1 MKDIRAIFKEINGF
15 FLASGVFTYTLGIV
29 LALQAGQ
36 AWNAT
41 SYFLGLLVFFGFYLL
56 ERTYAYLSRSKIN
69 VFSTLQRSRR
79 LRSPELVFFLFFLFA
94 ALLLCVYFISL
105 LGGLRSPNW
114 VWFLLLAV
122 GILMNVSKNLNQWN
136 MPYRW
141 MTDGIIISPVL
152 LFWGASLAKLD
163 STPVLFFLS
172 LPLLFFYLASQTSL
186 QFETYGEDLKKGHQ
200 ALLVSIGWERGMTLH
215 HILVALGYLGLGFY
229 LYMSG
234 AWAIA
239 WPVLMMMSVSL
250 LEVWQLQR
258 IAEGMR
264 PNWGLLKAT
273 AITQYLGVVYI
284 LLFAFLT
291 H

>member
-1 MKDIRAIFKEINGF
+1 MKEIRAIFKEIDGF
-15 FLASGVFTYTLGIV
+15 FLASGVFTYTLGTV

-36 AWNAT
+36 AWNT
-41 SYFLGLLVFFGFYLL
+41 TTYFLGLIIFFGFYLL

-79 LRSPELVFFLFFLFA
+79 LRSPELVIFLFFLFA

-105 LGGLRSPNW
+105 TGGLRSPNW

-122 GILMNVSKNLNQWN
+122 GILMNVSKNLNQWS

-141 MTDGIIISPVL
+141 MTDGIIISPIL

-163 STPVLFFLS
+163 STPILFFLS

-186 QFETYGEDLKKGHQ
+186 QFETYGEDLKKGQQ
-200 ALLVSIGWERGMTLH
+200 ALLVSIGWERGITLH

-229 LYMSG
+229 LYISG
-234 AWAIA
+234 AWVIA
-239 WPVLMMMSVSL
+239 WPVLLMMSVSL
-250 LEVWQLQR
+250 FEIWQLQR
-258 IAEGMR
+258 IAGGMR

-273 AITQYLGVVYI
+273 AIIQYLGILYI
-284 LLFAFLT
+284 LLFAFLA

>member
-1 MKDIRAIFKEINGF
+1 MIEIRAIFKEINGF
-15 FLASGVFTYTLGIV
+15 FLASGVFTYTLGTV
-29 LALQAGQ
+29 LAVQAGQ
-36 AWNAT
+36 AWNT
-41 SYFLGLLVFFGFYLL
+41 TTYFLGLLIFFGFYLL

-69 VFSTLQRSRR
+69 VFSALQRSRR

-105 LGGLRSPNW
+105 SGGLRSPNW

-122 GILMNVSKNLNQWN
+122 GILMNVSKNLNQWS

-163 STPVLFFLS
+163 STPILFFLS

-186 QFETYGEDLKKGHQ
+186 QFETYAEDLKKAQQ

-229 LYMSG
+229 LYISG
-234 AWAIA
+234 AWVIA
-239 WPVLMMMSVSL
+239 WPVLLMMSVSL
-250 LEVWQLQR
+250 FEIWQLQR
-258 IAEGMR
+258 IAGGMR

-273 AITQYLGVVYI
+273 AITQYLGILYI
-284 LLFAFLT
+284 LLFAFLA

>member
-1 MKDIRAIFKEINGF
+1 MKEIRAIFKEINGF
-15 FLASGVFTYTLGIV
+15 FLASGVFTYTLGTV
-29 LALQAGQ
+29 LAVQAGQ
-36 AWNAT
+36 AWNT
-41 SYFLGLLVFFGFYLL
+41 TTYFLGLLIFFGFYLL

-105 LGGLRSPNW
+105 SGGLRSPNW

-186 QFETYGEDLKKGHQ
+186 QFETYGEDLKKGQQ

-239 WPVLMMMSVSL
+239 WPVLLMMSVSL

-258 IAEGMR
+258 IAGGMR

-273 AITQYLGVVYI
+273 AITQYLGIVYI

>member
-1 MKDIRAIFKEINGF
+1 MKEIRAIFKEIKGF
-15 FLASGVFTYTLGIV
+15 FLASGVFTYTLGTV
-29 LALQAGQ
+29 LAVQAGQ
-36 AWNAT
+36 AWNT
-41 SYFLGLLVFFGFYLL
+41 TTYFLGLLIFFGFYLL

-105 LGGLRSPNW
+105 SGGLRSPNW

-122 GILMNVSKNLNQWN
+122 GILMNVSKNLNQWS

-163 STPVLFFLS
+163 STPILFFLS

-186 QFETYGEDLKKGHQ
+186 QFETYAEDLKKGQQ
-200 ALLVSIGWERGMTLH
+200 ALLVSIGWEHGMTLH

-229 LYMSG
+229 LYISG
-234 AWAIA
+234 AWVIA
-239 WPVLMMMSVSL
+239 WPVLLMMSVSL
-250 LEVWQLQR
+250 FEIWQLQR
-258 IAEGMR
+258 IAGGMR

-273 AITQYLGVVYI
+273 AITQYLGILYI
-284 LLFAFLT
+284 LLFAFLA

>member
-1 MKDIRAIFKEINGF
+1 MEDIRAIFKEINGF
-15 FLASGVFTYTLGIV
+15 FLASGVFTYTLGTV

-105 LGGLRSPNW
+105 SGGLRSPNW

-186 QFETYGEDLKKGHQ
+186 QFETYGEDLKKGQQ

-258 IAEGMR
+258 IAGGMR

-273 AITQYLGVVYI
+273 AITQYLGIVYI

>member
-15 FLASGVFTYTLGIV
+15 FLASGVFTYTLGTV
-29 LALQAGQ
+29 LAVQAGQ
-36 AWNAT
+36 AWNST
-41 SYFLGLLVFFGFYLL
+41 TYFLGLLIFFGFYLL

-79 LRSPELVFFLFFLFA
+79 LRSPELVIFLFFLFA

-105 LGGLRSPNW
+105 TGGLRSPNW

-163 STPVLFFLS
+163 STPILFFLS
-172 LPLLFFYLASQTSL
+172 LPLLFFYLASQTCL
-186 QFETYGEDLKKGHQ
+186 QFETYGEELKKGQQ

-273 AITQYLGVVYI
+273 AITQYLGIVYI

>member
-1 MKDIRAIFKEINGF
+1 MKEIRAIFKEINGF
-15 FLASGVFTYTLGIV
+15 FLASGVFTYTLGTV
-29 LALQAGQ
+29 LAVQAGQ
-36 AWNAT
+36 AWNT
-41 SYFLGLLVFFGFYLL
+41 TTYFLGLLIFFGFYLL

-94 ALLLCVYFISL
+94 VLLLCVYFISL
-105 LGGLRSPNW
+105 SGGLRSPNW

-122 GILMNVSKNLNQWN
+122 GILMNISKNLNQWS

-163 STPVLFFLS
+163 STPILFFLS

-186 QFETYGEDLKKGHQ
+186 QFETYGEDLKKGQQ
-200 ALLVSIGWERGMTLH
+200 ALLVSIGWEHGMTLH
-215 HILVALGYLGLGFY
+215 HILVVLGYLGLGFY
-229 LYMSG
+229 LYISG
-234 AWAIA
+234 AWVIA
-239 WPVLMMMSVSL
+239 WPVLLMMSVSL
-250 LEVWQLQR
+250 FEIWQLQR
-258 IAEGMR
+258 IAGGMR

-273 AITQYLGVVYI
+273 AITQYLGIVYI

>member
-15 FLASGVFTYTLGIV
+15 FLASGVFTYTLGTV

-41 SYFLGLLVFFGFYLL
+41 SFFLGMLVFFGFYLL

-105 LGGLRSPNW
+105 SGGLRSPNW

-163 STPVLFFLS
+163 STPILFFLS

-186 QFETYGEDLKKGHQ
+186 QFETYAEDLKKGQQ
-200 ALLVSIGWERGMTLH
+200 ALLVSIGWEHGMTLH

-229 LYMSG
+229 LYISG
-234 AWAIA
+234 AWVIA
-239 WPVLMMMSVSL
+239 WPVLLMMSVSL
-250 LEVWQLQR
+250 FEIWQLQR
-258 IAEGMR
+258 IAGGMR

-273 AITQYLGVVYI
+273 AITQYLGIVYI

>member
-1 MKDIRAIFKEINGF
+1 MEDIRAIFKEINGF
-15 FLASGVFTYTLGIV
+15 FLASGVFTYTLGTV

-105 LGGLRSPNW
+105 SGGLRSPNW

-186 QFETYGEDLKKGHQ
+186 QFETYGEDLKKGQQ

-239 WPVLMMMSVSL
+239 WPVLLMMSVSL

-258 IAEGMR
+258 IAGGMR

-273 AITQYLGVVYI
+273 AITQYLGIVYI

>member
-1 MKDIRAIFKEINGF
+1 MKEIRAIFKEINGF
-15 FLASGVFTYTLGIV
+15 FLASGVFTYTLGTV
-29 LALQAGQ
+29 LAVQAGQ
-36 AWNAT
+36 AWNT
-41 SYFLGLLVFFGFYLL
+41 TTYFLGLLIFFGFYLL

-105 LGGLRSPNW
+105 SGGLRSPNW

-122 GILMNVSKNLNQWN
+122 GIIMNVSKNLNQWSI
-136 MPYRW
+136 PYRW

-163 STPVLFFLS
+163 STPILFFLS

-186 QFETYGEDLKKGHQ
+186 QFETYGEDLKKGQQ
-200 ALLVSIGWERGMTLH
+200 ALLVSIGWEHGMTLH
-215 HILVALGYLGLGFY
+215 HILVALGYLGVGFY
-229 LYMSG
+229 LNISG
-234 AWAIA
+234 AWVIA
-239 WPVLMMMSVSL
+239 WPVLLMMSVSL
-250 LEVWQLQR
+250 FEIWQLQR
-258 IAEGMR
+258 IAGGMR

-273 AITQYLGVVYI
+273 AITQYLGILYI
-284 LLFAFLT
+284 RLFAFLA

>member
-1 MKDIRAIFKEINGF
+1 MKEIRAIFKEINGF
-15 FLASGVFTYTLGIV
+15 FLASGVFTYTLGTV
-29 LALQAGQ
+29 LAVQAGQ
-36 AWNAT
+36 AWNT
-41 SYFLGLLVFFGFYLL
+41 TTYFLGLLIFFGFYLL

-105 LGGLRSPNW
+105 SGGLRSPNW

-122 GILMNVSKNLNQWN
+122 GILMNVSKNLNQWS

-163 STPVLFFLS
+163 STPILFFLS

-186 QFETYGEDLKKGHQ
+186 QFETYAEDLKKGQQ

-215 HILVALGYLGLGFY
+215 HVLVALGYLGLGFY
-229 LYMSG
+229 LYISG
-234 AWAIA
+234 AWVIA
-239 WPVLMMMSVSL
+239 WPVLLMMSVSL
-250 LEVWQLQR
+250 FEIWQLQR
-258 IAEGMR
+258 IASGMR

-273 AITQYLGVVYI
+273 AITQYLGILYI
-284 LLFAFLT
+284 LLFAFLA

>member
-1 MKDIRAIFKEINGF
+1 MKEIRAIFKEINGF
-15 FLASGVFTYTLGIV
+15 FLASGVFTYTLGTV
-29 LALQAGQ
+29 LAVQAGQ
-36 AWNAT
+36 AWNT
-41 SYFLGLLVFFGFYLL
+41 TTYFLGLLIFFGFYLL

-105 LGGLRSPNW
+105 SGGLRSPNW

-122 GILMNVSKNLNQWN
+122 GILMNVSKNLNQWS

-163 STPVLFFLS
+163 STPILFFLS

-186 QFETYGEDLKKGHQ
+186 QFETYAEDLKKGQQ
-200 ALLVSIGWERGMTLH
+200 ALLVSIGWEHGMTLH
-215 HILVALGYLGLGFY
+215 HVLVALGYLGLGFY
-229 LYMSG
+229 LYISG
-234 AWAIA
+234 AWLIA
-239 WPVLMMMSVSL
+239 WPVLLMMSVSL
-250 LEVWQLQR
+250 FEIWQLQR
-258 IAEGMR
+258 IASGMR

-273 AITQYLGVVYI
+273 GITQYLGILYI
-284 LLFAFLT
+284 LLFAFLA

>member
-1 MKDIRAIFKEINGF
+1 MKEIRAIFKEINGF
-15 FLASGVFTYTLGIV
+15 FLSSGVFTYTLGTV

-41 SYFLGLLVFFGFYLL
+41 SFFLGLLVFFGFYLL

-79 LRSPELVFFLFFLFA
+79 LRSPDLVFFLFFLFA

-105 LGGLRSPNW
+105 SGDLRSPNW

-186 QFETYGEDLKKGHQ
+186 QFETYGEDLKKGQQ

-239 WPVLMMMSVSL
+239 WPVLLMMSVSL
-250 LEVWQLQR
+250 FEVWQLQR
-258 IAEGMR
+258 IAGGMR

>member
-15 FLASGVFTYTLGIV
+15 FLASGVFTYTLGTV
-29 LALQAGQ
+29 LAVQAGQ
-36 AWNAT
+36 AWNST
-41 SYFLGLLVFFGFYLL
+41 TYFLGLLIFFGFYLL

-79 LRSPELVFFLFFLFA
+79 LRSPELVIFLFFLFA

-105 LGGLRSPNW
+105 TGGLRSPNW

-163 STPVLFFLS
+163 STPILFFLS
-172 LPLLFFYLASQTSL
+172 LPLLFFYLASQTCL
-186 QFETYGEDLKKGHQ
+186 QFETYGEDLKKGQQ

-215 HILVALGYLGLGFY
+215 HILVVLGYLGLGFY
-229 LYMSG
+229 LYISG
-234 AWAIA
+234 AWVIA
-239 WPVLMMMSVSL
+239 WPVLLMMSVSL
-250 LEVWQLQR
+250 FEIWQLQR
-258 IAEGMR
+258 IAGGMR

-273 AITQYLGVVYI
+273 AITQYLGILYI
-284 LLFAFLT
+284 LLFAFLA

>member
-1 MKDIRAIFKEINGF
+1 MKEIRAIFKEINGF
-15 FLASGVFTYTLGIV
+15 FLASGVFTYTLGTV
-29 LALQAGQ
+29 LAVQAGQ
-36 AWNAT
+36 AWNT
-41 SYFLGLLVFFGFYLL
+41 TTYFLGLLIFFGFYLL

-69 VFSTLQRSRR
+69 IFSTLQRSRR

-105 LGGLRSPNW
+105 SGGLRSPNW

-122 GILMNVSKNLNQWN
+122 GILMNVSKNLNQWS

-163 STPVLFFLS
+163 STPILFFLS

-186 QFETYGEDLKKGHQ
+186 QFETYAEDLKKGQQ

-215 HILVALGYLGLGFY
+215 HVLVALGYLGLGFY
-229 LYMSG
+229 LYISG
-234 AWAIA
+234 AWVIA
-239 WPVLMMMSVSL
+239 WPVLLMMSVSL
-250 LEVWQLQR
+250 FEIWQLQR
-258 IAEGMR
+258 IAGGMR

-273 AITQYLGVVYI
+273 AITQYLGILYI
-284 LLFAFLT
+284 LLFAFLA

>member
-1 MKDIRAIFKEINGF
+1 MKEIRAIFKEINGF
-15 FLASGVFTYTLGIV
+15 FLASGVFTYTLGTV
-29 LALQAGQ
+29 LAVQAGQ
-36 AWNAT
+36 AWNT
-41 SYFLGLLVFFGFYLL
+41 TTYFLGLLIFFGFYLL

-105 LGGLRSPNW
+105 SGGLRSPNW

-122 GILMNVSKNLNQWN
+122 GILINVSKNLNQWS

-163 STPVLFFLS
+163 STPILFFLS

-186 QFETYGEDLKKGHQ
+186 QFETYAEDLKKGQQ

-215 HILVALGYLGLGFY
+215 HVLVALGYLGLGFY
-229 LYMSG
+229 LYISG
-234 AWAIA
+234 AWVIA
-239 WPVLMMMSVSL
+239 WPVLLMMSVSL
-250 LEVWQLQR
+250 FEIWQLQR
-258 IAEGMR
+258 IAGGMR

-273 AITQYLGVVYI
+273 AITQYLGILYI
-284 LLFAFLT
+284 LLFAFLA

>member
-15 FLASGVFTYTLGIV
+15 FLASGVFTYTLGTV

-56 ERTYAYLSRSKIN
+56 ERTYAYLSHSKIN

-105 LGGLRSPNW
+105 SGGLRSPNW

-122 GILMNVSKNLNQWN
+122 GMLMNVSKNLNQWN

-172 LPLLFFYLASQTSL
+172 LPLLFFYLASQTCL

-258 IAEGMR
+258 IAGGMR

-273 AITQYLGVVYI
+273 AITQYLGIVYI

>member
-1 MKDIRAIFKEINGF
+1 MKEIRAIFKEINGF
-15 FLASGVFTYTLGIV
+15 FLASGVFTYTLGTV
-29 LALQAGQ
+29 LAVQAGQ

-41 SYFLGLLVFFGFYLL
+41 TYFLGLLIFFGFYLL

-105 LGGLRSPNW
+105 SGGLRSPNW

-122 GILMNVSKNLNQWN
+122 GILMNVSKNLNQWS

-163 STPVLFFLS
+163 STPILFFLS

-186 QFETYGEDLKKGHQ
+186 QFETYAEDLKKRS
-200 ALLVSIGWERGMTLH
+200 ASP
-215 HILVALGYLGLGFY
+215 AC
-229 LYMSG
+229 
-234 AWAIA
+234 
-239 WPVLMMMSVSL
+239 
-250 LEVWQLQR
+250 
-258 IAEGMR
+258 
-264 PNWGLLKAT
+264 
-273 AITQYLGVVYI
+273 
-284 LLFAFLT
+284 
-291 H
+291 

>member
-1 MKDIRAIFKEINGF
+1 MKEIRAIFKEINGF
-15 FLASGVFTYTLGIV
+15 FLASGVFTYTLGTV
-29 LALQAGQ
+29 LAAQAGQ
-36 AWNAT
+36 AWNT
-41 SYFLGLLVFFGFYLL
+41 TTYFLGLLIFFGFYLL

-105 LGGLRSPNW
+105 SGGLRSPNW

-122 GILMNVSKNLNQWN
+122 GILMNVSKNLNQWS

-163 STPVLFFLS
+163 STPILFFLS

-186 QFETYGEDLKKGHQ
+186 QFETYAEDLKKGQQ
-200 ALLVSIGWERGMTLH
+200 ALLVSIGWEHGMTLH
-215 HILVALGYLGLGFY
+215 HILVSLGYLGLGFY
-229 LYMSG
+229 LYISG
-234 AWAIA
+234 AWVIA
-239 WPVLMMMSVSL
+239 WPVLLMMSVSL
-250 LEVWQLQR
+250 FEIWQLQR
-258 IAEGMR
+258 IASGMR

-273 AITQYLGVVYI
+273 GITQYLGILYI
-284 LLFAFLT
+284 LLFAFLA

>member
-15 FLASGVFTYTLGIV
+15 FLASGVFTYTLGTV
-29 LALQAGQ
+29 LAVQAGQ
-36 AWNAT
+36 AWNST
-41 SYFLGLLVFFGFYLL
+41 TYFLGLLIFFGFYLL

-79 LRSPELVFFLFFLFA
+79 LRSPELVIFLFFLFA

-105 LGGLRSPNW
+105 TGGLRSPNW

-163 STPVLFFLS
+163 STPILFFLS
-172 LPLLFFYLASQTSL
+172 LPLLFFYLASQTCL
-186 QFETYGEDLKKGHQ
+186 QFETYGEDLKKGQQ

-273 AITQYLGVVYI
+273 AITQYLGIVYI

>member
-1 MKDIRAIFKEINGF
+1 MKDIRAIFKEIIGF
-15 FLASGVFTYTLGIV
+15 FLTSGVFTYTLGTV

-41 SYFLGLLVFFGFYLL
+41 SFFLGMLVFFGFYLL

-105 LGGLRSPNW
+105 SGGLRSPNW

-258 IAEGMR
+258 IAGGMR

-273 AITQYLGVVYI
+273 AITQYLGTVYI

>member
-15 FLASGVFTYTLGIV
+15 FLTSGVFTYTLGTV

-79 LRSPELVFFLFFLFA
+79 LRSPELVSFLFLLFA

-105 LGGLRSPNW
+105 SGGLRSPNW

-163 STPVLFFLS
+163 STPVLFFLN

-186 QFETYGEDLKKGHQ
+186 QFETYGEDLKKGQQ

-239 WPVLMMMSVSL
+239 WPVLLMMSVSL

-258 IAEGMR
+258 IAGGMR

-273 AITQYLGVVYI
+273 AITQYLGIVYI

>member
-15 FLASGVFTYTLGIV
+15 FLTSGVFTYTLGTV

-41 SYFLGLLVFFGFYLL
+41 SFFLGMLVFFGFYLL

-94 ALLLCVYFISL
+94 GLLLCVYFISIS
-105 LGGLRSPNW
+105 GGLRSPNW

-239 WPVLMMMSVSL
+239 WPVLLMMSVSL

-258 IAEGMR
+258 IAGGMR

-273 AITQYLGVVYI
+273 AITQYLGIVYI

>member
-15 FLASGVFTYTLGIV
+15 FLTSGVFTYTLGTV

-41 SYFLGLLVFFGFYLL
+41 SYFLGLLIFFGFYLL

-79 LRSPELVFFLFFLFA
+79 LRSPELVIFLFFLFA

-105 LGGLRSPNW
+105 TGGLRSPNW

-141 MTDGIIISPVL
+141 MTDGIIISPIL

-163 STPVLFFLS
+163 STPILFFLS

-186 QFETYGEDLKKGHQ
+186 QFETYAEDLKKGQQ
-200 ALLVSIGWERGMTLH
+200 ALLVSIGWEHGMTLH

-229 LYMSG
+229 LYISG
-234 AWAIA
+234 AWVIA
-239 WPVLMMMSVSL
+239 WPVLLMMSVSL
-250 LEVWQLQR
+250 FEIWQLQR
-258 IAEGMR
+258 IAGGMR

-273 AITQYLGVVYI
+273 AITQYLGILYI

>member
-15 FLASGVFTYTLGIV
+15 FLTSGVFTYTLGTV

-41 SYFLGLLVFFGFYLL
+41 SFFLGMLVFFGFYLL

-94 ALLLCVYFISL
+94 TLLLCVYFISL

-258 IAEGMR
+258 IAGGMR

-273 AITQYLGVVYI
+273 AITQYLGIVYI

>member
-1 MKDIRAIFKEINGF
+1 MKEIRAIFKEINGF
-15 FLASGVFTYTLGIV
+15 FLASGVFTYTLGTV
-29 LALQAGQ
+29 LAVQAGQ
-36 AWNAT
+36 AWNT
-41 SYFLGLLVFFGFYLL
+41 TTYFLGLLIFFGFYLL

-79 LRSPELVFFLFFLFA
+79 LRLPELVFFLFFLFA

-105 LGGLRSPNW
+105 SGGLRSPNW

-122 GILMNVSKNLNQWN
+122 GILMNVSKNLNQWS

-152 LFWGASLAKLD
+152 LFWGASLAKLN
-163 STPVLFFLS
+163 STPILFFLS

-186 QFETYGEDLKKGHQ
+186 QFETYAEDLKKGQQ
-200 ALLVSIGWERGMTLH
+200 ALLVSIGWEHGMTLH

-229 LYMSG
+229 LYISG
-234 AWAIA
+234 AWVIA
-239 WPVLMMMSVSL
+239 WPVLLMMSVSL
-250 LEVWQLQR
+250 FEIWQLQR
-258 IAEGMR
+258 IASGMR

-273 AITQYLGVVYI
+273 AITQYLGILYI
-284 LLFAFLT
+284 LLFAFLA

>member
-15 FLASGVFTYTLGIV
+15 FLTSGVFTYTLGTV

-41 SYFLGLLVFFGFYLL
+41 SYFLGLLIFFGFYLL

-79 LRSPELVFFLFFLFA
+79 LRSPELVIFLFFLFA

-105 LGGLRSPNW
+105 TGGLRSPNW

-141 MTDGIIISPVL
+141 MTDGIIISPIL

-163 STPVLFFLS
+163 STPILFFLS
-172 LPLLFFYLASQTSL
+172 LPLLLFYLASQTSL
-186 QFETYGEDLKKGHQ
+186 QFETYEEDLKKGQQ

-229 LYMSG
+229 LYISG
-234 AWAIA
+234 AWVIA
-239 WPVLMMMSVSL
+239 WPVLLMMSVSL
-250 LEVWQLQR
+250 FEIWQLQR
-258 IAEGMR
+258 IAGGMR

-273 AITQYLGVVYI
+273 AITQYLGILCI
-284 LLFAFLT
+284 LLFAFFA

>member
-15 FLASGVFTYTLGIV
+15 FLASGVFTYTLGTV
-29 LALQAGQ
+29 LAVQAGQ
-36 AWNAT
+36 AWNST
-41 SYFLGLLVFFGFYLL
+41 TYFLGLLIFFGFYLL

-79 LRSPELVFFLFFLFA
+79 LRSPELVIFLFFLFA

-105 LGGLRSPNW
+105 TGGLRSPNW

-163 STPVLFFLS
+163 STPILFFLS
-172 LPLLFFYLASQTSL
+172 LPLLFFYLASQTCL
-186 QFETYGEDLKKGHQ
+186 QFETYGEELKKGQQ

-258 IAEGMR
+258 IAGGMR

-273 AITQYLGVVYI
+273 AITQYLGIVYI

>member
-15 FLASGVFTYTLGIV
+15 FLTSGVFTYTLGTV

-41 SYFLGLLVFFGFYLL
+41 SFFLGMLVFFGFYLL

-105 LGGLRSPNW
+105 SGGLRSPNW

-258 IAEGMR
+258 IAGGMR

-273 AITQYLGVVYI
+273 AITQYLGIVYI

>member
-1 MKDIRAIFKEINGF
+1 MKDIQAIFKEINGF
-15 FLASGVFTYTLGIV
+15 FLASGVFTYTLGTV

-105 LGGLRSPNW
+105 SGGLRSPNW

-172 LPLLFFYLASQTSL
+172 LPLLFFYLASQTCL
-186 QFETYGEDLKKGHQ
+186 QFETYGEDLKKGQQ

-239 WPVLMMMSVSL
+239 WPVLLMMSVSL

-273 AITQYLGVVYI
+273 AITQYLGIVYI

>member
-258 IAEGMR
+258 IAGGMR

>member
-1 MKDIRAIFKEINGF
+1 MKEIRAIFKEINGF
-15 FLASGVFTYTLGIV
+15 FLASGVFTYTLGTV
-29 LALQAGQ
+29 LAVQAGQ
-36 AWNAT
+36 AWNT
-41 SYFLGLLVFFGFYLL
+41 TTYFLGLLIFFGFYLL

-105 LGGLRSPNW
+105 SGGLRSPNW

-122 GILMNVSKNLNQWN
+122 GILMNVSKNLNQWS

-163 STPVLFFLS
+163 STPILFFLS

-186 QFETYGEDLKKGHQ
+186 QFETYAEDLKKAQQ

-215 HILVALGYLGLGFY
+215 HVLVALGYLGLGFY
-229 LYMSG
+229 LYISG
-234 AWAIA
+234 AWVIA
-239 WPVLMMMSVSL
+239 WPVLLMMSVSL
-250 LEVWQLQR
+250 FEIWQLQR
-258 IAEGMR
+258 IAGGMR

-273 AITQYLGVVYI
+273 AITQYLGIVYI

>member
-1 MKDIRAIFKEINGF
+1 MKEIRAIFKEINGF
-15 FLASGVFTYTLGIV
+15 FLASGVFTYTLGTV
-29 LALQAGQ
+29 LAVQAGQ
-36 AWNAT
+36 AWNT
-41 SYFLGLLVFFGFYLL
+41 TTYFLGLLIFFGFYLL

-94 ALLLCVYFISL
+94 ALLLCVYFTSL
-105 LGGLRSPNW
+105 SGGLRSPNW

-122 GILMNVSKNLNQWN
+122 GILMNVSKNLNQWC

-163 STPVLFFLS
+163 STPILFFLS

-186 QFETYGEDLKKGHQ
+186 QFETYAEDLKKGQQ
-200 ALLVSIGWERGMTLH
+200 ALLVSIGWEHGMTLH

-229 LYMSG
+229 LYISG
-234 AWAIA
+234 AWVIA
-239 WPVLMMMSVSL
+239 WPVLLMMSVSL
-250 LEVWQLQR
+250 FEIWQLQR
-258 IAEGMR
+258 IASGMR

-273 AITQYLGVVYI
+273 AITQYLGILYI
-284 LLFAFLT
+284 LLFAFLA

>member
-1 MKDIRAIFKEINGF
+1 MKDIRAILKEINGF
-15 FLASGVFTYTLGIV
+15 FLASGVFTYTLGTV

-163 STPVLFFLS
+163 STPVLFFLN

-186 QFETYGEDLKKGHQ
+186 QFETYGEDLKKGQQ

-258 IAEGMR
+258 IAGGMR

-273 AITQYLGVVYI
+273 AITQYLGIVYI

>member
-1 MKDIRAIFKEINGF
+1 MKEIRAIFKEINGF
-15 FLASGVFTYTLGIV
+15 FLASGVFTYTLGTV
-29 LALQAGQ
+29 LAVQAGQ
-36 AWNAT
+36 AWNT
-41 SYFLGLLVFFGFYLL
+41 TTYFLGLLIFFGFYLL

-105 LGGLRSPNW
+105 SGGLRSPNW

-122 GILMNVSKNLNQWN
+122 GILMNVSKNLNQWS

-163 STPVLFFLS
+163 STPILFFLS

-186 QFETYGEDLKKGHQ
+186 QFETYAEDLKKGQQ
-200 ALLVSIGWERGMTLH
+200 ALLVSIGWEHGMTLH
-215 HILVALGYLGLGFY
+215 HILVSLGYLGLGFY
-229 LYMSG
+229 LYISG
-234 AWAIA
+234 AWVIA
-239 WPVLMMMSVSL
+239 WPVLLMMSVSL
-250 LEVWQLQR
+250 FEIWQLQR
-258 IAEGMR
+258 IASGMR

-273 AITQYLGVVYI
+273 GITQYLGILYI
-284 LLFAFLT
+284 LLFAFLA

>member
-15 FLASGVFTYTLGIV
+15 FLASGVFTYTLGTV
-29 LALQAGQ
+29 LAVQAGQ
-36 AWNAT
+36 AWNST
-41 SYFLGLLVFFGFYLL
+41 TYFLGLLIFFGFYLL

-79 LRSPELVFFLFFLFA
+79 LRSPELVIFLFFLFA

-105 LGGLRSPNW
+105 TGGLRSPNW

-163 STPVLFFLS
+163 STPILFFLS

-239 WPVLMMMSVSL
+239 WPVLLMMSVSS

-258 IAEGMR
+258 IAGGMR

-273 AITQYLGVVYI
+273 AITQYLGILYI
-284 LLFAFLT
+284 LLFAFLA

>member
-1 MKDIRAIFKEINGF
+1 MKEIRAIFREINGF
-15 FLASGVFTYTLGIV
+15 FLASGVFTYTLGTV
-29 LALQAGQ
+29 LAVQAGQ
-36 AWNAT
+36 AWNT
-41 SYFLGLLVFFGFYLL
+41 ITYFLGLLIFLGFYLL

-94 ALLLCVYFISL
+94 VLLLCVYFISL
-105 LGGLRSPNW
+105 SGGLRSPNW

-122 GILMNVSKNLNQWN
+122 GILMNVSKNLNQWS

-163 STPVLFFLS
+163 STPILFFLS

-186 QFETYGEDLKKGHQ
+186 QFETYGEDLKKGQQ
-200 ALLVSIGWERGMTLH
+200 ALLVSIGWEHGMTLH
-215 HILVALGYLGLGFY
+215 HILVVLGYLGLGFY
-229 LYMSG
+229 LYISG
-234 AWAIA
+234 AWVIA
-239 WPVLMMMSVSL
+239 WPVLLMMSVSL
-250 LEVWQLQR
+250 FEIWQLQR
-258 IAEGMR
+258 IAGGMR

-273 AITQYLGVVYI
+273 AITQYLGIVYI